1 MRSLLTTLI
10 RERVVATVIVINAI
24 ALFLFAFEGIPE
36 ALRTVLYG
44 VDYLCTLFFI
54 VEIGTKIAF
63 QGWSAFWD
71 SGWNRFDFVVVAV
84 SLPFVLSPVPY
95 VDVPQFSSILLLR
108 MSRLFRLFRT
118 FQFIPNRK
126 DLQQGIARALRAS
139 VGVFLALFLYVLT
152 LSLFSHY
159 LFQAYA
165 PAHFGN
171 PLSSLYAMFQ
181 IFTVEGWYEIPAV
194 IAADA
199 SWQMAMFARAYFAF
213 SVLTGGILGLSLAN
227 AVFVDEMVIDNTR
240 PLEAEVKTLRKELDK
255 QKTESREQRQELKA
269 LLEDLHDRL
278 DDAPTPDEES

>member
-1 MRSLLTTLI
+1 MRSLLKTLI
-10 RERVVATVIVINAI
+10 RERVVAMVIVINAV
-24 ALFLFAFEGIPE
+24 ALFLFAFEGLPE
-36 ALRTVLYG
+36 ALRTVLFG

-54 VEIGTKIAF
+54 VEIGTKIAL
-63 QGWSAFWD
+63 QGWTSFWD

-84 SLPFVLSPVPY
+84 SLPFVLAPLPF

-108 MSRLFRLFRT
+108 VSRLFRLFRT

-194 IAADA
+194 IATDA

-240 PLEAEVKTLRKELDK
+240 PLEK
-255 QKTESREQRQELKA
+255 
-269 LLEDLHDRL
+269 DL
-278 DDAPTPDEES
+278 